1 MDVARAAKLL
11 RDEDVEIFAVGIG
24 PEIDLM
30 QLGEMVSKPSY
41 VFFAADFDR
50 LIREISREVV
60 LALRCTGKAH
70 IFQPGYLYRVF
81 RKK

>member
-30 QLGEMVSKPSY
+30 QLNEMVSKPSY

-50 LIREISREVV
+50 LIKEITREVS
-60 LALRCTGKAH
+60 LALRCQGISIIKLCLVSA
-70 IFQPGYLYRVF
+70 
-81 RKK
+81 